1 MITSEIIK
9 IKKTNNS
16 EEIEREIKSR
26 NITPLRWSI
35 VKIEGSEMLLSI
47 SYEK

>member
-9 IKKTNNS
+9 IKKTNDI
-16 EEIEREIKSR
+16 EEIEKEIKSY
-26 NITPLRWSI
+26 NIIPLRWSI
-35 VKIEGSEMLLSI
+35 VKIEDPEMLLSI

>member
-1 MITSEIIK
+1 MITCEIIR

-16 EEIEREIKSR
+16 EEIEREIKSH
-26 NITPLRWSI
+26 NITPLRWAI
-35 VKIEGSEMLLSI
+35 VKIEGTEMLLSV